1 MAIKVKVDLS
11 GLKRVRQELFDRLAG
26 EQTQR
31 LIAYAPEL
39 LKKAYSESGFT
50 DQTYNLADSYI
61 WAVFYQGNLKGS
73 GYLYPYQMATK
84 NSKYHG
90 KLTDGRKLAD
100 EFLANYTPAT
110 YIGWDLVLAATV
122 PYAPILK
129 EEILEIQDEGL
140 RCYQPYMT
148 ILRKILQG
156 RQLLKQ

>member
-61 WAVFYQGNLKGS
+61 WAVFYQGNLQGS

-84 NSKYHG
+84 TQSIM
-90 KLTDGRKLAD
+90 AS
-100 EFLANYTPAT
+100 
-110 YIGWDLVLAATV
+110 
-122 PYAPILK
+122 
-129 EEILEIQDEGL
+129 
-140 RCYQPYMT
+140 
-148 ILRKILQG
+148 
-156 RQLLKQ
+156 